1 MRPSGLQGSV
11 ELDVGELGSADDP
24 LLGFAGQCGLCVK
37 VMQEFLLDHVAP
49 VGECPILDAD
59 DGRLDRARSVTHYRE
74 QPLLKHALHR
84 TLTPNTI
91 AAA

>member
-1 MRPSGLQGSV
+1 
-11 ELDVGELGSADDP
+11 
-24 LLGFAGQCGLCVK
+24 
-37 VMQEFLLDHVAP
+37 MQEFLLDHVAP